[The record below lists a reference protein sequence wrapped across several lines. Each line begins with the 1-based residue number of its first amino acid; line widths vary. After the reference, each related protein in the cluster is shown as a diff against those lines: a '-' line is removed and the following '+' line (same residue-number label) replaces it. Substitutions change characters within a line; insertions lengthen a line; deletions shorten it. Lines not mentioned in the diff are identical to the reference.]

1 ADDDLFLG
9 ATAINPLHQPGNAPG
24 DDASLQREQAANTLL
39 RALGQPWMYRR
50 FVAVYVNGR
59 RRGAVMEDSQRP
71 NKDIVEQHFS
81 NDADGHLYKMG
92 SWFEFDSEPDS
103 ESYVNWINFRCNLMP
118 YTTTGGVKKT
128 ARYRYHFQVRRTPD
142 SANNFTNVFALV
154 DAANSYGTPGYV
166 ANMEAVANMENWMRT
181 FAANH

>member
-1 ADDDLFLG
+1 DCTMVNGNRVIYNAQGQWQGSPAKQDFAPNPTPTGAALCNYKWSFGDDDLFLG
-9 ATAINPLHQPGNAPG
+9 ATSINPLHQPGNAPG
-24 DDASLQREQAANTLL
+24 DDPSFQREQAANTLL

-71 NKDIVEQHFS
+71 NKDIVEEHFS
-81 NDADGHLYKMG
+81 NDTDGHLYKMG

-128 ARYRYHFQVRRTPD
+128 ARY
-142 SANNFTNVFALV
+142 
-154 DAANSYGTPGYV
+154 
-166 ANMEAVANMENWMRT
+166 
-181 FAANH
+181 